1 MALVL
6 DLCHYFIWILAG
18 LQHLQHICIGV
29 HELYVYQSFTDLL
42 NIKYERKKF
51 SHVYN
56 LQLHTNIKT
65 TEVNF
70 VYHRKMPGN
79 GKSSNDQVIL
89 PFRPLSLVFDHIN
102 YFVDM
107 PKVIS

>member
-1 MALVL
+1 MKEKIQP
-6 DLCHYFIWILAG
+6 C
-18 LQHLQHICIGV
+18 
-29 HELYVYQSFTDLL
+29 
-42 NIKYERKKF
+42 
-51 SHVYN
+51 
-56 LQLHTNIKT
+56 LQLAAPHKHQVNIKT

-70 VYHRKMPGN
+70 VYHRKMAGN